1 MLKIVGRGGCIRYAA
16 CMKEKRGLWL
26 PILLMAVFAVTRWP
40 GLLPP
45 NFSAAYALSFCAG
58 VFFPRRMA
66 WWLPLTTLLLSDVL
80 INCYY
85 QFVQHMDAFR
95 WTQLINYGAYALLI
109 WLGTRFSRK
118 ASLLK
123 LLGGGVLGAIIFYLI
138 TNTGSWLDN
147 PEYPKTLEG
156 WVIALTKGTA
166 GYPQTWEFFRNT
178 LVSGGLFVG
187 LFAGAMKLSE
197 PAEPEGEPEKAE
209 EAEQPQETKA

>member
-1 MLKIVGRGGCIRYAA
+1 
-16 CMKEKRGLWL
+16 MKEKRRLWL
-26 PILLMAVFAVTRWP
+26 PILLMVVFAITRWP

-66 WWLPLTTLLLSDVL
+66 WWLPLTTLLLSDML

-85 QFVQHMDAFR
+85 QFVQHIDAFK

-123 LLGGGVLGAIIFYLI
+123 LAGGGVLGAIVFYLV
-138 TNTGSWLDN
+138 TNTGSWLFN
-147 PEYPKTLEG
+147 PFNNLEYTKTFQG
-156 WVIALTKGTA
+156 WVIALSKGTK

-178 LVSGGLFVG
+178 LLSGGLFAG
-187 LFAGAMKLSE
+187 LFAGAMKLGE
-197 PAEPEGEPEKAE
+197 AAEPETESEPEKAE
-209 EAEQPQETKA
+209 EAEQAQETKA